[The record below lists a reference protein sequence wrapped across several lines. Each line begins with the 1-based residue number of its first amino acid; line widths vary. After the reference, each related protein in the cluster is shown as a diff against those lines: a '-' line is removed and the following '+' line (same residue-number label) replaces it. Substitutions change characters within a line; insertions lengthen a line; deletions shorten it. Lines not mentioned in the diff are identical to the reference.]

1 MNDNSRKNINWI
13 NAVKAICIILV
24 YFIHSQLYYGCWM
37 QVVNDYIHPIYVN
50 AFFFVSGYLL
60 FRKQLNTPLI
70 NQKGSQ
76 YVIGGGKV
84 FFQNVTFKIIIP
96 TVIFSLIEY
105 VPKHILRGEVL
116 SLHTFLSNTIGGGTY
131 WFTGALTVA
140 ELVALLLLF
149 SRKTSIWFYVIS
161 GLAVA
166 ILGYYLVYIDY
177 HLLGFGRDPWAY
189 RRGLLA
195 IGFLVIGGLYWRYE
209 GSLTKV
215 LNKFVVVLLL
225 FVYVLIF
232 SDRSHTAKVLISTMD
247 INWIGYLSSLLG
259 CVLLVE
265 LCKMLKPISI
275 LTFIGQY
282 SLCFYFLSGALP
294 MLVSM
299 LVKRFLGTNHIY
311 GLLIVFV
318 FCLSVAYVIT
328 YVLNRFFP
336 FLFDLRCLKRR
347 NNQDKKVN
355 M

>member
-1 MNDNSRKNINWI
+1 M
-13 NAVKAICIILV
+13 
-24 YFIHSQLYYGCWM
+24 
-37 QVVNDYIHPIYVN
+37 
-50 AFFFVSGYLL
+50 
-60 FRKQLNTPLI
+60 
-70 NQKGSQ
+70 
-76 YVIGGGKV
+76 
-84 FFQNVTFKIIIP
+84 TFKIIIP

-105 VPKHILRGEVL
+105 VPKHILRGEAL
-116 SLHTFLSNTIGGGTY
+116 SFHTFLSNTIGGGTY

-149 SRKTSIWFYVIS
+149 SRKASIWFYVIS

-177 HLLGFGRDPWAY
+177 HLLRFGRDPWAY

-195 IGFLVIGGLYWRYE
+195 MGFLVIGGLYWRYE

-225 FVYVLIF
+225 IVYVLIF

-259 CVLLVE
+259 CVLFVE

-299 LVKRFLGTNHIY
+299 LVKRFLDTNHIY

-328 YVLNRFFP
+328 RFFP

-347 NNQDKKVN
+347 NDQDKKVN
-355 M
+355 K